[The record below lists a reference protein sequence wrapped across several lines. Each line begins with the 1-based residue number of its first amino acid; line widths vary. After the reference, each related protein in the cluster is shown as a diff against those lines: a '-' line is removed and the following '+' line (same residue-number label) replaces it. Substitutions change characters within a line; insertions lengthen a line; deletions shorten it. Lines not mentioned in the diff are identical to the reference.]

1 VWNHTRVAIKVLMD
15 GSGLIMGQE
24 AQEEQALAT
33 ISSPL
38 LAKLVDVGACCA
50 VACRAVPCR
59 AVPCRA
65 MPCCAVLCCAVLCC
79 AVLCCAVLC
88 CAVLCCAVR
97 VAK

>member
-1 VWNHTRVAIKVLMD
+1 MRGVAAGQGSFGKVYMGVWNHTRVAIKVLMD

-50 VACRAVPCR
+50 V
-59 AVPCRA
+59 
-65 MPCCAVLCCAVLCC
+65 LCCQGCN
-79 AVLCCAVLC
+79 
-88 CAVLCCAVR
+88 
-97 VAK
+97 KE